1 MQYYNKFCEIKISNY
16 DNETEQ
22 KKDDIKLCDTFHQ
35 STNNET
41 NKTPTKKRIRKK
53 IKMKNHLK
61 NNIKKRKKKNNKKKK
76 QKKEGEIKK
85 NKLLDIYEEN
95 FPYNSE
101 GIISPN
107 IEILIEKTQSNKI
120 TSDHNHI
127 ISSKKAKK
135 IKTKSK
141 EILYPE
147 PRKFYG
153 KWLKSP
159 KYEINV
165 TDYKN
170 SFINKYTEILEY
182 ISFFDNNPPKFL
194 SLLVIRIKNKVSY
207 YGQKIINELIN
218 VEDESFMLHKLDY
231 ERFIKDLSKKFNDI
245 NLSKKLEDIFIEYQA
260 DNEGD
265 LKDHNKKI
273 IKYIRSQ
280 GSKELFAN
288 EYLDLSFY
296 ELFGDF
302 KENYLPKY
310 LDEIESLFPN
320 DIEKE
325 KIDAY
330 KNIIKIICENYQDYF
345 DLIDE
350 RKKL

>member
-1 MQYYNKFCEIKISNY
+1 MQDYNNFCEIKASY
-16 DNETEQ
+16 TDNETDRQ
-22 KKDDIKLCDTFHQ
+22 KDDIKLYDIHQ
-35 STNNET
+35 NTNNET
-41 NKTPTKKRIRKK
+41 NRTRIKKQFRKK
-53 IKMKNHLK
+53 IKAKIHLK
-61 NNIKKRKKKNNKKKK
+61 NNIKKRKKKKMKMKKKDDEV
-76 QKKEGEIKK
+76 KKIEF
-85 NKLLDIYEEN
+85 LDIYEDN
-95 FPYNSE
+95 FCYNPE
-101 GIISPN
+101 GTISQN
-107 IEILIEKTQSNKI
+107 IEIIIEKTQSNKMKPEI
-120 TSDHNHI
+120 NRI
-127 ISSKKAKK
+127 ISSKKDKK
-135 IKTKSK
+135 IKAKSK

-147 PRKFYG
+147 QRKFYG
-153 KWLKSP
+153 NWLKNP
-159 KYEINV
+159 KYEVNIIDN
-165 TDYKN
+165 KN
-170 SFINKYTEILEY
+170 SFINKYPEILEHL
-182 ISFFDNNPPKFL
+182 SFFGNNPPKFL
-194 SLLVIRIKNKVSY
+194 SHLVIRIKNKVSC
-207 YGQKIINELIN
+207 YGQKIINKCIN
-218 VEDESFMLHKLDY
+218 IEDESLRLYKLDY
-231 ERFIKDLSKKFNDI
+231 ESFIKDLSKKFNDI
-245 NLSKKLEDIFIEYQA
+245 NLCKKLEDIFIEYQA
-260 DNEGD
+260 ENEGN

-310 LDEIESLFPN
+310 LDEIEALFPK